1 MFSLAL
7 TWLPQSH
14 WVAEGQYQLFLKSDS
29 SLSLSSM
36 RCTAVYVPRDRWA
49 AWARASASPS
59 VVCWRAGESLPWKK
73 PRRLASPRFLW
84 RLRRGTWRMLW
95 RIAPCWAASWPLA
108 YRDLSPQWY
117 QFINWPR
124 FDIYLW
130 LFFLLHFVL
139 GFPFF
144 SGQVMHIQL
153 WLPFSEQWEM
163 QRFVTF
169 LLTDDEHGLETFQM
183 VSQTDQLLFNLS
195 LKCSFIFGGENL
207 MYIYVL
213 INECTNFLN
222 SCCYFNS
229 ARGLLF
235 VEHGA
240 SKKKL
245 RNKNNGFVNCRH
257 THQNNE
263 EI

>member
-84 RLRRGTWRMLW
+84 RLRRGMWRMLW

-124 FDIYLW
+124 FYIYLW
-130 LFFLLHFVL
+130 LFFFCCILFWDSLFFLVRWCISNYDFLFQNNGKCSDLLHF
-139 GFPFF
+139 
-144 SGQVMHIQL
+144 
-153 WLPFSEQWEM
+153 
-163 QRFVTF
+163 
-169 LLTDDEHGLETFQM
+169 
-183 VSQTDQLLFNLS
+183 
-195 LKCSFIFGGENL
+195 
-207 MYIYVL
+207 Y
-213 INECTNFLN
+213 
-222 SCCYFNS
+222 
-229 ARGLLF
+229 
-235 VEHGA
+235 
-240 SKKKL
+240 
-245 RNKNNGFVNCRH
+245 
-257 THQNNE
+257 
-263 EI
+263 